1 MPWFWTDDLARL
13 LTGRGY
19 PSSQTIER
27 WLRLPEG
34 VRGEG
39 EAEAVAERLLAEEEG
54 EPHLAA

>member
-13 LTGRGY
+13 LTSGGH
-19 PSSQTIER
+19 PGNAIIDR

-34 VRGEG
+34 VQAEG
-39 EAEAVAERLLAEEEG
+39 EAAAVAKRLMAEEEE